1 MKKSSEL
8 LKNKI
13 QTILD
18 EKLQN
23 EILRVQEKIEIVKGL
38 GHIGIFDGVGICDN
52 NKFDELNDYL
62 FEESKI
68 NKKLREIDA
77 KLEVIEQEMLQDLK
91 KCLATMQEIQRKK
104 GRKRGTKIT
113 CNGKEKYVSVSEKY
127 YNNYISLLV
136 QVDFYEKLM
145 ACIKDRLKDPCEDI
159 FKIDDALVKTLSNK
173 EKITYFDILGTLML
187 LEGQGEKVLVKAN
200 RDYYVSASNALEFE
214 KCFLEYKKAAR
225 KEKFSLSRIASNL
238 SSRLTKK
245 KNRVFP
251 AYGRLAVISLIIGIF
266 GGDAVARYY
275 DSLRSER
282 AECIKR
288 IEQELLAFEES
299 LESGN
304 NPNSIARAKVNL
316 DDIMPLSNDIAS
328 SSLEV
333 VDYGTNV
340 ASLNVSDNTDFM
352 VTNTTFVNVN
362 TDMGIVGSEDETF
375 VFSDPEL
382 EELRVRSEEMGV
394 SNDEISRGLHLTFNN
409 TTYPV
414 SKEDFLKVYD
424 VVAHEC
430 NGTYSDALGV
440 ISIILNRIEDG
451 RYDVENVI
459 DVVSALGQF
468 EVWNAARAEAFANS
482 NPELKEPIYNAMY
495 DAIYRG
501 IRVNDYVEFKAS
513 WTSDYTSRG
522 ERKVQIVEDGNKYHN
537 LAHNLDRVNND
548 DEAQEELENSSE
560 SAKPLSLVK
569 SEYITVE

>member
-38 GHIGIFDGVGICDN
+38 GHIGIFDGVGICDD

-77 KLEVIEQEMLQDLK
+77 KLEVIEQEILQDLK
-91 KCLATMQEIQRKK
+91 KCLATMQEIQGKK

-145 ACIKDRLKDPCEDI
+145 ACIKDSLKDPCEDI

-362 TDMGIVGSEDETF
+362 MDMGIVGSEDETF

-382 EELRVRSEEMGV
+382 EELRVRSEKMGV
-394 SNDEISRGLHLTFNN
+394 SNDEISGGLHLTFNN
-409 TTYPV
+409 TTYPM

-430 NGTYSDALGV
+430 NGTYTDALVV

-451 RYDVENVI
+451 RYDVETAI

-501 IRVNDYVEFKAS
+501 IRDNDYVEFKAS

-522 ERKVQIVEDGNKYHN
+522 ERKVQIAEDGNKCHN

-560 SAKPLSLVK
+560 SVKPLSLVK
-569 SEYITVE
+569 PEYITVE